1 MIPSMSASH
10 DAPAL
15 ADLQATPK
23 GIRVIFGGAW
33 RITAKRPDWTKSAAK
48 IEPARVDFDL
58 EGLDYWDTSLVL
70 FIAASSNWCRVHG
83 VYCNVK
89 ALPESL
95 REMVEHFE
103 DKTAVPIPP
112 DRPTDFFALV
122 GRASIEVYDRAMQ
135 YARFVGEC
143 VISFAFL
150 ARNPSKF
157 RWRDTLAEMQRAGA
171 MALPITGLIA
181 FLVGVI
187 LAYSGAVIL
196 RQFGGDIW
204 VADLVGVTMT
214 REMAAMMTAI
224 VLAGRTGASFAAEIG
239 NMRANEEVDA
249 LVTLGIRPI
258 DFLVVPRI
266 VALGLMMP
274 LLALYANALG
284 VVGGMAIAWGLLDI
298 PPPAFWVEMLSIVD
312 ASDLMTGMI
321 KATTFGAII
330 GMAGCLRGLQAER
343 SAAGVGEATTS
354 AVVTAILLIIVSDAV
369 FAVLFNI
376 LGW

>member
-1 MIPSMSASH
+1 MSVSN
-10 DAPAL
+10 DAPAT
-15 ADLQATPK
+15 AEIRTTPDR
-23 GIRVIFGGAW
+23 IDVVFSGAW
-33 RITAKRPDWTKSAAK
+33 RITAARPDWTKLVKNTPA
-48 IEPARVDFDL
+48 ARVDFDL
-58 EGLDYWDTSLVL
+58 AGLDYWDTSLVL
-70 FIAASSNWCRVHG
+70 FIAAASNWCRIHG
-83 VYCNVK
+83 VFCNVK
-89 ALPESL
+89 ALPASL
-95 REMVEHFE
+95 RQMVNHFE
-103 DKTAVPIPP
+103 DKTSVPIPT
-112 DRPTDFFALV
+112 DRQTDFFATV
-122 GRASIEVYDRAMQ
+122 GRTSLDFFDRSLQ

-143 VISFAFL
+143 VLSFAYL
-150 ARNPSKF
+150 TRNPSKF
-157 RWRDTLAEMQRAGA
+157 RWRDTLSEMQRSGA

-181 FLVGVI
+181 FLVGII

-224 VLAGRTGASFAAEIG
+224 VVAGRTGASFAAEIG

-249 LVTLGIRPI
+249 LTTLGIRPI
-258 DFLVVPRI
+258 DFLVIPRI

-274 LLALYANALG
+274 LLALYANGLG

-298 PPPAFWVEMLSIVD
+298 PPAAFWVEMLSIVD

-343 SAAGVGEATTS
+343 SASGVGEATTS
-354 AVVTAILLIIVSDAV
+354 AVVTAILLIIVSDAI
-369 FAVLFNI
+369 FAVIFNI